1 MIRGVRFGKM
11 FADTTFDTF
20 EVSRFNAKAVDACQ
34 SLVRSEVTGVVL
46 IGPGGVGKTHLL
58 HALAVEFD
66 RLHFAGPT
74 QEESPAEAIEVP
86 SASEL
91 VRNADREFA
100 ENPAMPTLTLEEA
113 AREAVIAYWPMLDLV
128 GSLRTAARVGDT
140 DISEECCTCDLL
152 ILDDL
157 GHEKTS
163 EFIVQEFRRIVDW
176 RYREMLP
183 IAIATNL
190 TKSDLLEKYEEHTYS
205 RWLGSCEIVEVA
217 GSDYRMDRGP
227 RRLKNEQSDS

>member
-34 SLVRSEVTGVVL
+34 SLVRSEIRGVVL

-74 QEESPAEAIEVP
+74 QEESPAEAIGVP

-91 VRNADREFA
+91 IRNADREFA

-128 GSLRTAARVGDT
+128 GSLRAAARVGDT

-227 RRLKNEQSDS
+227 RGG